1 MYKYRR
7 VIVGAIAVILA
18 LLLVGG
24 IVFSVFA
31 ESSSTIK
38 ARIEGLKE
46 QEAAIAAQQKE
57 IQKQKAENESDIRD
71 LVSEKNSI
79 DQQIKL
85 TQDSIETK
93 NELIREY
100 TLLIA
105 EKQNELEDAL
115 DAQDALNARYKT
127 RIRSMEENGNL
138 TYWSILFKASSFSD
152 MLSRVDMI
160 NEIARADSKMIEQIQ
175 EVAQQI
181 ETARQE
187 LAVEKVELEQA
198 REGFARVIE
207 SLKATPLPAA
217 EVSKAANQI
226 RGDYYRGH
234 QTIGSRS
241 SEAASLGI
249 LGQPLD
255 LPRTRMDAAASVTP
269 EQLQRLAR
277 TYLDVDMAYV
287 VTVTP

>member
-7 VIVGAIAVILA
+7 VIVGVIAILLA

-46 QEAAIAAQQKE
+46 QEASIAAQQKE
-57 IQKQKAENESDIRD
+57 VQRQKAENESDIRD

-105 EKQNELEDAL
+105 EKQNELEDA
-115 DAQDALNARYKT
+115 QDEQDELNARYKT
-127 RIRSMEENGNL
+127 RIRSMEENGKL
-138 TYWSILFKASSFSD
+138 TYWSILFKANSFSD
-152 MLSRVDMI
+152 LLDRVDMI
-160 NEIARADSKMIEQIQ
+160 NEIALADSNMIRQIQ
-175 EVAQQI
+175 EVAQEI
-181 ETARQE
+181 EASRQE
-187 LAVEKVELEQA
+187 LALEKVELEEA
-198 REGFARVIE
+198 
-207 SLKATPLPAA
+207 KDHHTY
-217 EVSKAANQI
+217 KY
-226 RGDYYRGH
+226 DYGK
-234 QTIGSRS
+234 G
-241 SEAASLGI
+241 
-249 LGQPLD
+249 
-255 LPRTRMDAAASVTP
+255 
-269 EQLQRLAR
+269 
-277 TYLDVDMAYV
+277 
-287 VTVTP
+287 